1 MIKNYNLELFLSN
14 YFGKNIKE
22 ISSEEF
28 KTLEMLS
35 LDGLD
40 IDGIYEKID
49 FKDMMELFPNI
60 KKLIINNYVFKKE
73 DIEFINKNSIVEYSF
88 YKCDFKS
95 INGMK
100 LFNHAEVLMFE
111 RCAFRSYSFL
121 NDEYSNLEVLCLS
134 NPADEEEID
143 LLNVNTLKIKELY
156 FERCIIKNFK
166 AISKFDNLEFVNILG
181 TEINYDELSCFI
193 NLNNL
198 KTLFVSE
205 EYIDDQNINLL
216 KQNGN
221 DIKYNLNELLLES
234 EEIQYGNG

>member
-22 ISSEEF
+22 ISEEEF
-28 KTLEMLS
+28 KSLEMLS

-40 IDGIYEKID
+40 IEGLYEKID
-49 FKDMMELFPNI
+49 FNEVMGMFPNV
-60 KKLIINNYVFKKE
+60 KKLVINNYVFTKE
-73 DIEFINKNSIVEYSF
+73 DIEFINKESILEYSF

-95 INGMK
+95 IKDIK

-121 NDEYSNLEVLCLS
+121 NDEYSKLEVLCLS

-143 LLNVNTLKIKELY
+143 LLDVNTLSIKELY

-166 AISKFDNLEFVNILG
+166 AISKFVDLEFINILG
-181 TEINYDELSCFI
+181 TEINYDELAAFV
-193 NLNNL
+193 NLEKL
-198 KTLFVSE
+198 STLFVGE
-205 EYIDDQNINLL
+205 EYVDEEVVNLL
-216 KQNGN
+216 KEKN
-221 DIKYNLNELLLES
+221 IEVKYNINDMLIES
-234 EEIQYGNG
+234 EEI

>member
-22 ISSEEF
+22 ISEEEF
-28 KTLEMLS
+28 KSLDMLS

-40 IDGIYEKID
+40 IDGMYEKID
-49 FKDMMELFPNI
+49 FEEVMSLFPNI
-60 KKLIINNYVFKKE
+60 KKLVINNYVFKKE
-73 DIEFINKNSIVEYSF
+73 DIEIINKESILEYSF

-95 INGMK
+95 INDMK

-121 NDEYSNLEVLCLS
+121 NDDYSNLEVLCLS

-156 FERCIIKNFK
+156 LERCIINNFK
-166 AISKFDNLEFVNILG
+166 AISKFVDLEFINILG
-181 TEINYDELSCFI
+181 TDINSDELLCFV
-193 NLNNL
+193 NLDKL
-198 KTLFVSE
+198 STLFVGE
-205 EYIDDQNINLL
+205 EYVDDEVISSLKEKGIDV
-216 KQNGN
+216 
-221 DIKYNLNELLLES
+221 KYNVDELLLES
-234 EEIQYGNG
+234 EEI

>member
-22 ISSEEF
+22 ISEEEF
-28 KTLEMLS
+28 KSLEMLS

-40 IDGIYEKID
+40 IEGLYEKID
-49 FKDMMELFPNI
+49 FNEVMGMFPNV
-60 KKLIINNYVFKKE
+60 KKLVVNNYVFTKE
-73 DIEFINKNSIVEYSF
+73 DIEFINKESILEYSF

-95 INGMK
+95 IKDIK

-121 NDEYSNLEVLCLS
+121 NDEYSKLEVLCLS

-143 LLNVNTLKIKELY
+143 LLNVNTLNIKELY

-166 AISKFDNLEFVNILG
+166 AISKFVDLEFINILG
-181 TEINYDELSCFI
+181 TEINYDELVCFV
-193 NLNNL
+193 NLEKL
-198 KTLFVSE
+198 STLFVGE
-205 EYIDDQNINLL
+205 EYVDEEVVNLL
-216 KQNGN
+216 KEKN
-221 DIKYNLNELLLES
+221 IEVKYNINDMLIES
-234 EEIQYGNG
+234 EEI

>member
-22 ISSEEF
+22 ISEEEF
-28 KTLEMLS
+28 KSLEMLS

-40 IDGIYEKID
+40 IEGLYEKID
-49 FKDMMELFPNI
+49 FNEVMGMFPNV
-60 KKLIINNYVFKKE
+60 KKLVINNYVFTKE
-73 DIEFINKNSIVEYSF
+73 DIEFINKDSIVEYSF

-95 INGMK
+95 IKDIK

-121 NDEYSNLEVLCLS
+121 NDDYSKLEVLCLS

-143 LLNVNTLKIKELY
+143 LLNVNTLNIKELY

-166 AISKFDNLEFVNILG
+166 AISKFVDLEFINILG
-181 TEINYDELSCFI
+181 TEINYDELVCFV
-193 NLNNL
+193 NLEKL
-198 KTLFVSE
+198 STLFVGE
-205 EYIDDQNINLL
+205 EYVDDEVVNLL
-216 KQNGN
+216 REKN
-221 DIKYNLNELLLES
+221 IEVKYNVNDLLLES
-234 EEIQYGNG
+234 EEI